1 MLIFYKKVINFLL
14 PKKLIQIVTLLCIV
28 TSGCAYQAPLA
39 TIPARQ
45 IETQKITLGSVQ
57 RFVKKGAS
65 SSDVINA
72 LGSPNIVT
80 SNQDGS
86 ETWVYDKIVAEAEMA
101 SGQNTAVTTR
111 SSRTM
116 IVTVKFD
123 KDQKVDNVAYR
134 QTSY

>member
-1 MLIFYKKVINFLL
+1 MSLFLPQKTYLTSTILSIFI
-14 PKKLIQIVTLLCIV
+14 
-28 TSGCAYQAPLA
+28 SGCAYQAPLA

-57 RFVKKGAS
+57 SSVKKGAS

-86 ETWVYDKIVAEAEMA
+86 EMWVYDKIVTEAEMA

-111 SSRTM
+111 STRTM
-116 IVTVKFD
+116 IVTIKFD
-123 KDQKVDNVAYR
+123 KSQRVDTVSYR

>member
-1 MLIFYKKVINFLL
+1 MKYFLFKKTYLL
-14 PKKLIQIVTLLCIV
+14 LTLLSIFV
-28 TSGCAYQAPLA
+28 SGCAYQAPLA

-45 IETQKITLGSVQ
+45 VETQKITLGSVQ
-57 RFVKKGAS
+57 RFVKKGAAND
-65 SSDVINA
+65 DVINA

-80 SNQDGS
+80 TNQDGT

-111 SSRTM
+111 STRTM
-116 IVTVKFD
+116 IVTIKFD
-123 KDQKVDNVAYR
+123 KNQKVDTVAYR

>member
-1 MLIFYKKVINFLL
+1 MSLFLPQKTYLTLTILSIF
-14 PKKLIQIVTLLCIV
+14 

-57 RFVKKGAS
+57 SSVKKGAS

-86 ETWVYDKIVAEAEMA
+86 EMWVYDKIVTEAEMA

-111 SSRTM
+111 STRTM
-116 IVTVKFD
+116 IVTIKFD
-123 KDQKVDNVAYR
+123 KSQRVDTVSYR

>member
-1 MLIFYKKVINFLL
+1 MSLFLPQKTYLTFTILSIF
-14 PKKLIQIVTLLCIV
+14 

-57 RFVKKGAS
+57 SSVKKGAS

-86 ETWVYDKIVAEAEMA
+86 EMWVYDKIVTEAEMA

-111 SSRTM
+111 STRTM
-116 IVTVKFD
+116 IVTIKFD
-123 KDQKVDNVAYR
+123 KSQRVDTVSYR

>member
-1 MLIFYKKVINFLL
+1 MRVFFKNTYLFLTILGIFS
-14 PKKLIQIVTLLCIV
+14 
-28 TSGCAYQAPLA
+28 SGCAYQAPLA

-57 RFVKKGAS
+57 RFVKKGAAS
-65 SSDVINA
+65 GDVINA

-80 SNQDGS
+80 TNQDGT

-111 SSRTM
+111 STRTM
-116 IVTVKFD
+116 IVTIKFD
-123 KDQKVDNVAYR
+123 KNQKVDTVAYR

>member
-1 MLIFYKKVINFLL
+1 MSLFLPQKTYLTFTILSIFI
-14 PKKLIQIVTLLCIV
+14 
-28 TSGCAYQAPLA
+28 SGCAYQAPLA

-57 RFVKKGAS
+57 SSVKKGAS

-86 ETWVYDKIVAEAEMA
+86 EMWVYDKIVTEAEMA

-111 SSRTM
+111 STRTM
-116 IVTVKFD
+116 IGTIKFD
-123 KDQKVDNVAYR
+123 KSQRVDTVSYR

>member
-1 MLIFYKKVINFLL
+1 MSIFI
-14 PKKLIQIVTLLCIV
+14 
-28 TSGCAYQAPLA
+28 SGCAYQAPLA

-57 RFVKKGAS
+57 SSVKKGAS

-86 ETWVYDKIVAEAEMA
+86 EMWVYDKIVTEAEMA

-111 SSRTM
+111 STRTM
-116 IVTVKFD
+116 IVTIKFD
-123 KDQKVDNVAYR
+123 KSQRVDTVSYR